1 MKKSLIVCGLVIGI
15 ALIAQATCGA
25 SASAFD
31 HEYRAYADVLKRHVR
46 FPHVDYAALK
56 QDRTRLDRVVDE
68 FGAPPARSES
78 GWTREQRMAFWIN
91 AYNAFTLR
99 AIVDHYPIRSSL
111 FTLQPRNSI
120 RQIDDVWTAR
130 RWRAAG
136 RAVSLDDIEHTILR
150 PEFKDARIHFAV
162 NCASVGCPPLAAEP
176 YRASTLDAQLDAAG
190 RRYLGSPQGLQAGGD
205 TLRVSSIFKWY
216 GEDFIK
222 TYAPIAPAGPD
233 PATRAALGA
242 VMRFG
247 PADAASLA
255 KSGRA
260 RVVFLDYDWSLNDV
274 TRAR

>member
-1 MKKSLIVCGLVIGI
+1 MKMTLT
-15 ALIAQATCGA
+15 ALATVLAGVALTMPAGA
-25 SASAFD
+25 GSAAFD
-31 HEYRAYADVLKRHVR
+31 HTYSAFARVLAAHVEGPR
-46 FPHVDYAALK
+46 VDYASLTA
-56 QDRTRLDRVVDE
+56 QRASLDAVAASFD
-68 FGAPPARSES
+68 GAGAGGEA
-78 GWTREQRMAFWIN
+78 GWTRDQRMAFWIN
-91 AYNAFTLR
+91 AYNVFTLR
-99 AIVDHYPIRSSL
+99 AIVDHYPIQSSL

-136 RAVSLDDIEHTILR
+136 RAVSLDDIEHKILR

>member
-1 MKKSLIVCGLVIGI
+1 MKMTLT
-15 ALIAQATCGA
+15 ALATVLACVALTMPAVAG
-25 SASAFD
+25 SAAFD
-31 HEYRAYADVLKRHVR
+31 HTYSVLARVLAAHVEGPR
-46 FPHVDYAALK
+46 VDYASLK
-56 QDRTRLDRVVDE
+56 AQRASLDAVAASFD
-68 FGAPPARSES
+68 AADARGEA

-120 RQIDDVWTAR
+120 RQIGDVWTAR
-130 RWRAAG
+130 GWRAGG
-136 RAVSLDDIEHTILR
+136 RAVSLDDIEHKILR
-150 PEFKDARIHFAV
+150 PEFNDARIHFAV

-176 YRASTLDAQLDAAG
+176 YRAATLDAQLDAAG

-233 PATRAALGA
+233 PATRAVLGA

-247 PADAASLA
+247 PSGAASLA